1 MRPCL
6 LLVNPCFYGVA
17 FRVPIHNKAYSS
29 DTPLCRPWAL
39 ISAPLT
45 FTSLSKGLHN
55 CEWLFQQWL
64 ISLDKQWPHTPGPF
78 LWVSIS
84 PLDLISS
91 LMPLSKK
98 FLNILLSF
106 SGSLQWQPWFKLPY
120 VPLPE
125 PKVPNFIYT
134 FTNSTAL
141 GYKIQELFPSGFN
154 FLQSQVHPTSYSF
167 SKLLWRVSSI
177 SLCLIKYLFSLLF
190 LNKNSAG
197 YKKFKLTV
205 SLSSVK
211 LSLLFSGLSCCCW
224 KVCCQHNG
232 YWLPSSFF
240 CWY

>member
-6 LLVNPCFYGVA
+6 FLVNPCFYGVA

-29 DTPLCRPWAL
+29 DIPLCRPWAL
-39 ISAPLT
+39 ISASLT
-45 FTSLSKGLHN
+45 FTSLSKGLLN

-64 ISLDKQWPHTPGPF
+64 ISLDKQWPHTSGPF
-78 LWVSIS
+78 LWVSIF

-125 PKVPNFIYT
+125 PEVPNFIYI

-141 GYKIQELFPSGFN
+141 GYKIQELFLGS
-154 FLQSQVHPTSYSF
+154 TSF
-167 SKLLWRVSSI
+167 SLKYILLHI
-177 SLCLIKYLFSLLF
+177 LLASF
-190 LNKNSAG
+190 CEEL
-197 YKKFKLTV
+197 V
-205 SLSSVK
+205 
-211 LSLLFSGLSCCCW
+211 LLVFA
-224 KVCCQHNG
+224 
-232 YWLPSSFF
+232 
-240 CWY
+240 